1 MIVDFADL
9 LDRAQ
14 EFEDKLEYYYA
25 SLRDQ
30 SQDNGVRLLT
40 YYLSRHCRHLQ
51 EGLNNVDAAELAR
64 VRSIKLKH
72 DVEFHPEKDFHIMEL
87 PPEQVK
93 GKDVL
98 EAAVQYDGTLVKL
111 YKSILNQP
119 LPKEAA
125 ELLESIVRIEE
136 RDIVMLKKM
145 IAMNYF

>member
-1 MIVDFADL
+1 MIVDIADL
-9 LDRAQ
+9 LYRAQ
-14 EFEDKLEYYYA
+14 EFEDKLERYYA
-25 SLRDQ
+25 ALRDQ

-40 YYLSRHCRHLQ
+40 YYLSRHRRHLQ
-51 EGLNNVDAAELAR
+51 EALDNIDAAELAR
-64 VRSIKLKH
+64 VRGIKLKY

-87 PPEQVK
+87 PPDQVK

-98 EAAVQYDGTLVKL
+98 EAAVAYDEQLVNL

-119 LPKEAA
+119 LTEEAI
-125 ELLESIVRIEE
+125 ELLESVIRIEE

>member
-14 EFEDKLEYYYA
+14 EFEDKLEDYYA

-30 SQDNGVRLLT
+30 SQDKGVRLLT

-51 EGLNNVDAAELAR
+51 EALNNVNAGELAR
-64 VRSIKLKH
+64 IRSIKLKH

-87 PPEQVK
+87 PPERVK

-98 EAAVQYDGTLVKL
+98 EAAVAYDEQLVNL
-111 YKSILNQP
+111 YKSILNQQ
-119 LPKEAA
+119 LPQEVT
-125 ELLESIVRIEE
+125 ELLESVIRIEE

>member
-9 LDRAQ
+9 LDRAK
-14 EFEDKLEYYYA
+14 EFEDRLESYYA
-25 SLRDQ
+25 ELRDQ

-40 YYLSRHCRHLQ
+40 YYLSRHRRHLQ
-51 EGLNNVDAAELAR
+51 EALDNVGADELAH
-64 VRSIKLKH
+64 VRGIKLKH
-72 DVEFHPEKDFHIMEL
+72 DVEFHPEKDFHVMEM

-98 EAAVQYDGTLVKL
+98 EAAVEYDETLVRL

-119 LPKEAA
+119 LAKEAA
-125 ELLESIVRIEE
+125 ELLESLVRIEE

>member
-14 EFEDKLEYYYA
+14 EFEDKLESYYGV
-25 SLRDQ
+25 LRDQ

-40 YYLSRHCRHLQ
+40 YYLSRHRRHLQ
-51 EGLNNVDAAELAR
+51 EALGGVRAAELAR
-64 VRSIKLKH
+64 IRGIKLKH
-72 DVEFHPEKDFHIMEL
+72 DVEFHPEKDFHIMEQ
-87 PPEQVK
+87 PPERVK

-98 EAAVQYDGTLVKL
+98 EAAVQHDAMLVKL
-111 YKSILNQP
+111 YKSILSQP

-125 ELLESIVRIEE
+125 ELLESIIRIEE

>member
-14 EFEDKLEYYYA
+14 EFEDKLGRYYA
-25 SLRDQ
+25 TLRDQ

-40 YYLSRHCRHLQ
+40 YYLSRHRRHLQ
-51 EGLNNVDAAELAR
+51 EALENVEAAELVR
-64 VRSIKLKH
+64 IRSIKLKY
-72 DVEFHPEKDFHIMEL
+72 DVEFHPAKDFHIMSL
-87 PPEQVK
+87 PPEQVR

-98 EAAVQYDGTLVKL
+98 EAAVEYDATLVKL

-119 LPKEAA
+119 LPEEAA
-125 ELLESIVRIEE
+125 DLLESIIRIEE